1 MNTNNAARSGFIA
14 RLDARLDAI
23 GERLKKKEIGVPT
36 DLVGGVLFL
45 IFGIAMLFIIPQ
57 QISVGKKEV
66 ITGRAFPNLLMYV
79 MIACSAALILLQI
92 VKLVRGEPVKIT
104 RLNLLTEV
112 RALIIFTI
120 MLVYYFAC
128 QWTGNFAVGSCIFAL
143 LMLLFFRCKKPS
155 YYAITLG
162 AAVLIWVAFRFGLGV
177 RF

>member
-1 MNTNNAARSGFIA
+1 MNTNNAAAEGFIA

-36 DLVGGVLFL
+36 DLVGGMLFL

-92 VKLVRGEPVKIT
+92 VKLVRHEPVKTT

-112 RALIIFTI
+112 KALIILAILIITYI
-120 MLVYYFAC
+120 LARSTGYFVI
-128 QWTGNFAVGSCIFAL
+128 GAVFCAL
-143 LMLLFFRCKKPS
+143 AFLIYFRCRKPS
-155 YYAITLG
+155 YYVITVG
-162 AAVLIWVAFRFGLGV
+162 MAVGIWAVFRFLLNV